1 MKPTGKPQIEWRDL
15 LHLNRRQ
22 IAFNV
27 LLSLPFLAASWL
39 FAAYGQYLAALVM
52 SFFFFTCASWGAKVL
67 DVEEVLPVSR
77 RQLSAIRRILR
88 EGA

>member
-22 IAFNV
+22 IALNV
-27 LLSLPFLAASWL
+27 SLSLPFLAASWL

-52 SFFFFTCASWGAKVL
+52 SFFFFTCAL
-67 DVEEVLPVSR
+67 
-77 RQLSAIRRILR
+77 RQAHDCTP
-88 EGA
+88 